1 MTGEPDQC
9 PKVRID
15 ADNARDGASAIM
27 FGKSLVVGGSGT
39 AVVCAV
45 GDHSVSGI
53 IESKS

>member
-1 MTGEPDQC
+1 MTVEPYQC